1 MGSLVYDED
10 ESAYL
15 LKLNGN
21 YTLASGAEVMAQP
34 TSGTAAYCRLR
45 ATLDWA
51 MGDANTDGWVDVLD
65 AQHTINYIL
74 GTQTGNFNYAAA
86 NTYTDNLMNV
96 QDVVATINLFIDNDE
111 SNLVKGWMM
120 TGTLNNV
127 IYATGNRIMLQSE
140 EPISAL
146 DIRWIGVTTSQV
158 SMQLNRN
165 DFQCVMHKTAN
176 GVRVVIVSP
185 TGEAIP
191 AGTSSLFQTSS
202 EAEIASVKAANAQA
216 QYVGIGI
223 DNPTNISDIPT
234 DSDMKVVGIYN
245 VQGIRLNSINR
256 TGIYLIDGKKVLKK

>member
-1 MGSLVYDED
+1 MGTLVYNED

-15 LKLNGN
+15 LNLNGN

-51 MGDANTDGWVDVLD
+51 MGDANTDGLVDVLD

-96 QDVVATINLFIDNDE
+96 QDVVATINLFIGNDE
-111 SNLVKGWMM
+111 SNLVKGRMT
-120 TGTLNNV
+120 TGTECNV

-146 DIRWIGVTTSQV
+146 DIRLLGVTSSQV

-165 DFQCVMHKTAN
+165 DFQYVMHKTAY
-176 GVRVVIVSP
+176 GVRVVIISP
-185 TGEAIP
+185 TGETIP
-191 AGTSSLFQTSS
+191 AGTSCLFLTSS

-223 DNPTNISDIPT
+223 DNPTDISNITT
-234 DSDMKVVGIYN
+234 DSVIKAEGIYN
-245 VQGIRLNSINR
+245 MQGIRMNSITR
-256 TGIYLIDGKKVLKK
+256 KGIYMIDGKKVLKQ